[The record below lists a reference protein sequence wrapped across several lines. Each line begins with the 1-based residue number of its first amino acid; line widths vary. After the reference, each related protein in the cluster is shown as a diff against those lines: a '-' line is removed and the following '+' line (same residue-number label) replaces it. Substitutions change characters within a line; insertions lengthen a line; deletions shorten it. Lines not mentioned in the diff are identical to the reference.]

1 VPGTGSHSH
10 ASDPNIADTVANS
23 MPCVNRKEHGPV
35 VCMRPD
41 KDPSKKQK
49 KQKVANKNILYPL
62 PCPATAD
69 QKNIFWAYKIV

>member
-1 VPGTGSHSH
+1 
-10 ASDPNIADTVANS
+10 
-23 MPCVNRKEHGPV
+23 
-35 VCMRPD
+35 MRPD
-41 KDPSKKQK
+41 RDPSKKQK